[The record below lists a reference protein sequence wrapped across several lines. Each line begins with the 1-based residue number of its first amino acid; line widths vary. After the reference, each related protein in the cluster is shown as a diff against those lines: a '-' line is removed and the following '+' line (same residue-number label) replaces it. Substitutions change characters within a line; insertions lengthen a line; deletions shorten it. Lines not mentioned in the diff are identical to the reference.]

1 MEELR
6 VAPHINQKQPPSSS
20 FEGLMFERSA
30 FYVFGSNLTL
40 VNSFEI
46 KFLSHVL
53 TDSASLKTRL
63 FIIEVKWERSDLLSF
78 CFVLQGSASS

>member
-1 MEELR
+1 MGCI
-6 VAPHINQKQPPSSS
+6 PHKSKAIPI
-20 FEGLMFERSA
+20 FLFRRTYA

-46 KFLSHVL
+46 QFLSHDL

-63 FIIEVKWERSDLLSF
+63 FIIELNLEGSDLLSF
-78 CFVLQGSASS
+78 CFVLQGSASSEEMF